1 MFHFT
6 LFELMTH
13 IRGNLSFEYLFDG
26 FLSNPRKPRRVL
38 TFRNSDF
45 QNIKERKDIQWLLC
59 LVSVGIKRVGILT
72 TCTGV
77 VADVTNERDSA
88 WNRTA
93 KHFLQKR
100 GMFTILI

>member
-1 MFHFT
+1 MSIF
-6 LFELMTH
+6 
-13 IRGNLSFEYLFDG
+13 FDG